1 MKIVMDDAM
10 NVSVV
15 YGRTPAALKTTSDIM
30 LDGDMGYSETATQD
44 PLLSSWPFVI
54 GVSAGTL
61 AVSIILGIL
70 LAKLR
75 IKKGFE
81 PYED

>member
-1 MKIVMDDAM
+1 MRIVMDDAM
-10 NVSVV
+10 NVSVI
-15 YGRTPAALKTTSDIM
+15 YGRTPAVLKTTSDLM
-30 LDGDMGYSETATQD
+30 MDGSMGYSGEGTND

-61 AVSIILGIL
+61 AVSIVLGIV